1 MATQQLNL
9 DHPALHRQRVSGSL
23 GQGLAAGLLLLLVLV
38 GASFALQRWAAQMQA
53 QAQVMKDLASMRP
66 LGLDEAASAPAA
78 QPPGDPELAQLR
90 QLDAAQRRVLAAL
103 EAGATGSAE
112 GYTAYF
118 LALARQAQ
126 PTLWI
131 TGLSVGADG
140 QALDIEGRM
149 LDAQALPA
157 YLKRLSAEPRF
168 RGRSFAQLQLRQ
180 ASEAGVPVTEFSLR
194 SVPMAGMAGTAVA
207 TK

>member
-1 MATQQLNL
+1 MAAQQINL
-9 DHPALHRQRVSGSL
+9 DHPALHRQRVPWSL
-23 GQGLAAGLLLLLVLV
+23 GQGVAAGVLLLLALG
-38 GASFALQRWAAQMQA
+38 GASFALQRWAAQVQA
-53 QAQVMKDLASMRP
+53 QAQVIKDLASMRP
-66 LGLDEAASAPAA
+66 LGLDNAASAPTDST
-78 QPPGDPELAQLR
+78 PGDQELAQLR
-90 QLDAAQRRVLAAL
+90 QWDAAQRRVLTAL
-103 EAGATGSAE
+103 ETGATGSTE

-131 TGLSVGADG
+131 TGLSLGADG

-149 LDAQALPA
+149 LDAHALPA

-168 RGRSFAQLQLRQ
+168 RGRNFAQLQLRQ
-180 ASEAGVPVTEFSLR
+180 ATEAGVPVTEFSLR
-194 SVPMAGMAGTAVA
+194 SVPAAGTPVA